1 MVSLAG
7 LWPCGGK
14 SGIPVLFKIAS
25 VHSVSVPQGG
35 CGISYAL
42 TEHPMPCFSSLGK
55 KEETITKPLLQSP
68 RSCMLMP
75 QVSKVKGN
83 QFEGGGG
90 KSTGSYRLGWHK
102 CPDLNHEGIW
112 ETEEKHSCLC
122 GTEEHPGIVT
132 QQWVGLADRASNPNL
147 PDSWIYGSPN
157 HVGAHQLSCSIT
169 VV

>member
-1 MVSLAG
+1 MEFLSCSRLLLYLLCPSLREG
-7 LWPCGGK
+7 
-14 SGIPVLFKIAS
+14 VAS
-25 VHSVSVPQGG
+25 VTPSQN
-35 CGISYAL
+35 
-42 TEHPMPCFSSLGK
+42 TTMPCSSSLGK

-75 QVSKVKGN
+75 QVSKGKGN

-90 KSTGSYRLGWHK
+90 KSTGSYRLGWHT

-132 QQWVGLADRASNPNL
+132 QQWVWLADRASNPSL

-157 HVGAHQLSCSIT
+157 HAGVTSSPAP
-169 VV
+169 